1 MPTRSR
7 ELRNSIKDFV
17 RHRPALYFLYNLGR
31 ALRGEQLIFLD
42 YHVDAVARYGYGKP
56 PHGRLSQIIGGGREA
71 YRATLAKML
80 EFKEQLLAIPAHEQS
95 ALEPCWIN
103 NWLPGLDTAALYSLI
118 ALNHPHTYLEVGSGY
133 STRVARRAIRDH
145 GLRTRI
151 VSIDPQPRAQIDQLC
166 DSFIRQSL
174 EKADLGTFEQLVPG
188 DILFIDSS
196 HRCFTNSDVT
206 VVFLEVLPRLQPG
219 VLVHF
224 HDIFLPYDYPPQW
237 RDRYY
242 SEQYMLAA
250 ILLAQRRGFE
260 IVLPAAFISEDAE
273 LSPVLAPLWDDPRLA
288 DLERQDVPFWGR
300 RGVSFW
306 LRAA

>member
-1 MPTRSR
+1 MPTRSPGLR
-7 ELRNSIKDFV
+7 DRIKELV
-17 RHRPALYFLYNLGR
+17 RHRPALYFFYNLGR
-31 ALRGEQLIFLD
+31 VKDGEQLIFLD

-56 PHGRLSQIIGGGREA
+56 PHEKLAEIIGREREA
-71 YRATLAKML
+71 YRATLEKML
-80 EFKEQLLAIPAHEQS
+80 EFKEQLLAIPVREQS

-103 NWLPGLDTAALYSLI
+103 NWFSGLDTAALYSLL
-118 ALNHPHTYLEVGSGY
+118 ALHHPHTYLEVGSGY

-145 GLRTRI
+145 GLGTRI
-151 VSIDPQPRAQIDQLC
+151 VSIDPEPRAEIDRLC
-166 DSFIRQSL
+166 DSVIRQPL
-174 EKADLGTFEQLVPG
+174 EKTDLGIFEQLVPG

-219 VLVHF
+219 VLVHL
-224 HDIFLPYDYPPQW
+224 HDIFLPCDYPPRW

-250 ILLAQRRGFE
+250 ILLVQQRAFE